1 MNIAMF
7 TNTFI
12 PHVGGVANSV
22 KAFTDEY
29 RSRGHHVMVIAPAF
43 EHMPP
48 DEKDVIRVPAIQNF
62 NGSDF
67 SASLSI
73 PIGLSKKLEQFQVD
87 IIHSHHPYLLGDTA
101 LRTAASLNVPLVF
114 THHTMY
120 EQYTHY
126 VPGDSLRLRHFVIEL
141 STGYANLCDHVI
153 APSESVAV
161 ILHKRGVKTPITV
174 IPTGVDVERFSREDG
189 SVLRA
194 ELGIPSDALVIGYV
208 GRLAPEKNLEFWA
221 AAAVEF
227 IRQSRRNHAL
237 IVGSGTSQ
245 RNVEDIFIKADVGDR
260 LHCAGVLTGDRLISA
275 YQAMDIFVFTSKS
288 ETQGMVLVEA
298 MAAGVPVVALDA
310 PGVRE
315 VIRDTVNGRLLEE
328 ERIEPFV
335 QALSSIALI
344 LMPGDDEKRHFMR
357 EAARSTGREF
367 STARS
372 ADKALQLYQHLLDMD
387 RTTDT
392 ECCTTVRPEHHA
404 LSSILRRIEEEWSIW
419 SNRLSAAG
427 KAVLGSS
434 AGEEESEDGGQ

>member
-22 KAFTDEY
+22 KVFTDEY
-29 RSRGHHVMVIAPAF
+29 RSRGHRVMVIAPAF

-48 DEKDVIRVPAIQNF
+48 DEEDVIRVSAIQNF

-67 SASLSI
+67 SASLGI
-73 PIGLSKKLEQFQVD
+73 PLGLSKKLEQFQVD

-126 VPGDSLRLRHFVIEL
+126 VPGDSPRLRHFVIEL
-141 STGYANLCDHVI
+141 STGYANLCDHII

-161 ILHKRGVKTPITV
+161 ILHKRGVKTPVIV
-174 IPTGVDVERFSREDG
+174 IPTGVDIERFSREDG

-237 IVGSGTSQ
+237 IVGSGPS
-245 RNVEDIFIKADVGDR
+245 RKNVEDIFMKADVGDR
-260 LHCAGVLTGDRLISA
+260 LHCAGVLTGDRLVSA

-315 VIRDTVNGRLLEE
+315 VIRDTVNGRLIEE
-328 ERIEPFV
+328 EGIEPFV

-344 LMPGDDEKRHFMR
+344 LMPGDDEKCHFMR
-357 EAARSTGREF
+357 EAAKSTSREF

-372 ADKALQLYQHLLDMD
+372 ADKALELYQHILDME
-387 RTTDT
+387 RTTDMKR
-392 ECCTTVRPEHHA
+392 TTVRKEHHV

-434 AGEEESEDGGQ
+434 TGEEESEESGR

>member
-1 MNIAMF
+1 MNIIMF

-22 KAFTDEY
+22 KTFTDEY
-29 RSRGHHVMVIAPAF
+29 RSRGHRVMVIAPAF

-48 DEKDVIRVPAIQNF
+48 DEKDIIRISAIQNF

-67 SASLSI
+67 SASLTV
-73 PIGLSKKLEQFQVD
+73 PLGLSKKLEQFQAD

-101 LRTAASLNVPLVF
+101 LRTAASLNIPLVF

-126 VPGDSLRLRHFVIEL
+126 VPGDSARLQHFVIEL
-141 STGYANLCDHVI
+141 STGYANLCDYVI
-153 APSESVAV
+153 APSESVAA
-161 ILHKRGVKTPITV
+161 ILHKRGVKKPIAV

-189 SVLRA
+189 SALRT
-194 ELGIPSDALVIGYV
+194 ELGIPVDALVIGYV

-221 AAAVEF
+221 AAAIEF
-227 IRQSRRNHAL
+227 IRQSRRNHACTHAL
-237 IVGSGTSQ
+237 IVGSGPSQ
-245 RNVEDIFIKADVGDR
+245 RKVEEIFIKAGVGDC
-260 LHCAGVLTGDRLISA
+260 LHCAGVLTGDRLVSA
-275 YQAMDIFVFTSKS
+275 YQTMDIFVFTSKS

-298 MAAGVPVVALDA
+298 MAAGIPVVALNA
-310 PGVRE
+310 SGVRE

-328 ERIEPFV
+328 EKIEPFV
-335 QALSSIALI
+335 QALSSIALM
-344 LMPGDDEKRHFMR
+344 LTPGDSEMRHFMR
-357 EAARSTGREF
+357 EAAISTAREF

-372 ADKALQLYQHLLDMD
+372 ADKALELYQHILDME
-387 RTTDT
+387 RTMSGL
-392 ECCTTVRPEHHA
+392 EHSA
-404 LSSILRRIEEEWSIW
+404 LSSILRRIEEEWNIW

-434 AGEEESEDGGQ
+434 TLNEETEETGR

>member
-1 MNIAMF
+1 MNIVMF

-12 PHVGGVANSV
+12 PHVSGVANSV
-22 KAFTDEY
+22 NAFADEY
-29 RSRGHHVMVIAPAF
+29 RSRGHRVMVIAPAF

-48 DEKDVIRVPAIQNF
+48 DEKDVIRVSAIQNF

-73 PIGLSKKLEQFQVD
+73 PLGLSKKLEQFQVD

-126 VPGDSLRLRHFVIEL
+126 VPGDSPTLRHFVIEL
-141 STGYANLCDHVI
+141 STGYANLCNHVI
-153 APSESVAV
+153 APSESVAA
-161 ILHKRGVKTPITV
+161 ILHKRGVKTPVTV

-189 SVLRA
+189 SALRA

-227 IRQSRRNHAL
+227 IRQSRKNHAL
-237 IVGSGTSQ
+237 VVGSGPSQ
-245 RNVEDIFIKADVGDR
+245 GIVEEIFIKADVRDR
-260 LHCAGVLTGDRLISA
+260 LHCTGVLSGDRLVSA

-298 MAAGVPVVALDA
+298 MAAGVPVVALNA

-328 ERIEPFV
+328 EKIEPFV
-335 QALSSIALI
+335 QAISSIALK
-344 LMPGDDEKRHFMR
+344 LMPGADVSRGDGTAHFMR
-357 EAARSTGREF
+357 EAAISTAREF

-372 ADKALQLYQHLLDMD
+372 VDRALTLYQNLLDMGH
-387 RTTDT
+387 TTI
-392 ECCTTVRPEHHA
+392 RPEHSA
-404 LSSILRRIEEEWSIW
+404 LFSILRRIEEEWSIW

-427 KAVLGSS
+427 KAVLSS
-434 AGEEESEDGGQ
+434 GAGKEESEGRG